1 MGCLTFL
8 AELGSRL
15 LDKTMWIE
23 DKFFGL
29 SFVEQLIAYEKLS
42 TLLTIQ
48 ERHTQWC
55 IIKADHTGVYLV
67 GLNKRGKQ
75 SGRWGDICVHV

>member
-1 MGCLTFL
+1 MGVIVRFLGCGLTFSAL
-8 AELGSRL
+8 QQRIRRL

-67 GLNKRGKQ
+67 GLNKR
-75 SGRWGDICVHV
+75 